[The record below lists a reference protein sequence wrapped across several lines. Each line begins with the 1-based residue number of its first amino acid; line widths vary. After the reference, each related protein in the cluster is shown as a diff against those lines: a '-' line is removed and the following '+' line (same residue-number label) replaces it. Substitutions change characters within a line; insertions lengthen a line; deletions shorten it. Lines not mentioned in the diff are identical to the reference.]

1 MNRDQESLELASFT
15 KVDPADFISMTT
27 LNWNEIFCEILSVH
41 LEESVLYSQHDP
53 TDDEIEELIKN
64 SEEEQIVEQHRVSK
78 ADWFS

>member
-53 TDDEIEELIKN
+53 TEDEIEENK
-64 SEEEQIVEQHRVSK
+64 K
-78 ADWFS
+78 